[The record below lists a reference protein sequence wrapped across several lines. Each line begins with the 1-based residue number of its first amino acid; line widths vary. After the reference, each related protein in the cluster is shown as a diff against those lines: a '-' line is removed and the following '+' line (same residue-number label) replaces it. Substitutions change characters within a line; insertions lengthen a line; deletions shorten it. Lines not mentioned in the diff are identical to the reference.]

1 MLVFRIPDFNR
12 VNISAKTWWG
22 PVPKFSC
29 VSHLHNLTMIFSKT
43 FKKIYYI
50 RSWFK
55 KRLNK
60 YVDSIVPHCNR
71 RDDWKQKA
79 RRTVV
84 SEPGWRIGLSK
95 NNQPKISMCHHDRNW
110 IYLMVLECL
119 VTVHKSWSYLLWY
132 VEKPDM
138 GFGERRD
145 FSNFF
150 CMFLNPD
157 NFFQFGF

>member
-1 MLVFRIPDFNR
+1 MFSLNRPQNLSSVEFWRMLR
-12 VNISAKTWWG
+12 
-22 PVPKFSC
+22 
-29 VSHLHNLTMIFSKT
+29 KT
-43 FKKIYYI
+43 FMKLYCI
-50 RSWFK
+50 RSWFQK
-55 KRLNK
+55 WLNK
-60 YVDSIVPHCNR
+60 YVDSIMPHCNR

-79 RRTVV
+79 GRTVA

-138 GFGERRD
+138 GFWERREL
-145 FSNFF
+145 
-150 CMFLNPD
+150 FLHVSKS
-157 NFFQFGF
+157 

>member
-1 MLVFRIPDFNR
+1 MSSVQFWRMLR
-12 VNISAKTWWG
+12 
-22 PVPKFSC
+22 
-29 VSHLHNLTMIFSKT
+29 KT
-43 FKKIYYI
+43 FMKLYCI
-50 RSWFK
+50 RSLFQKW
-55 KRLNK
+55 LNK
-60 YVDSIVPHCNR
+60 YFDSIMPHCNR

-79 RRTVV
+79 RRTVA

-138 GFGERRD
+138 GFWERSD
-145 FSNFF
+145 FSA
-150 CMFLNPD
+150 D
-157 NFFQFGF
+157 DSQQQRKKIRKIGSSFFQHLAFFLS